1 MKKIIYLFLFLIT
14 ILWFS
19 FADKII
25 VLTPWWN
32 VVSTPN
38 LLSWVDFSNEG
49 AWVSFYSLVWGS
61 WVSVIPTATTIVPL
75 EWYVVNNSN
84 TWNVSMS
91 LIYKTNVSPMEI
103 LFQKTLN
110 IGWNFLWITTETSPF
125 SNIGDSATMSVDF
138 TKSSISN
145 LSNWVNDGITVN
157 NTSSS
162 LSSPELWESY
172 WVFVTSPWAIYWWS
186 QSVNSSGDN
195 LSLSA
200 SGSEIISS
208 FDVSSL
214 NEIQDNTDDVY
225 FGTLNLES
233 QGTNYKMTSYT
244 LKITTIGGNVEDIVG
259 SVTLNGVSYSSSSSQ
274 TWSTATFTYEN
285 INLYANTS
293 VSLPIYVDILD
304 VLTGV
309 TSVEVSADLDGNV
322 NLQNL
327 DNLEEYFWTGA
338 NDYFTS
344 IDFFEKTISIEEASL
359 MWTEMALN
367 SGSII
372 LWNQEETVY
381 AAKINI
387 WNIDDVK
394 LDDATFTVA
403 YAGSDV
409 TKDLTDLVQE
419 ATLEIGGESYNDDS
433 ITANTIKFRNMAEV
447 IDAGESNVD
456 VYLTLHLKSID
467 GYTGVITEITL
478 TDSDADNSNG
488 DEVILDVTDIDSND
502 FTLLDNGDLA
512 ITVELDDDNG
522 TIESESV
529 EYNKFAVAGSNDR
542 VVLGK
547 YKLDASD
554 EDMDIDE
561 MTFAFS
567 GVEFDDSVD
576 AYKLVIDNDETLS
589 YTNLVSGAI
598 VSVEFTNVDFTV
610 DTSTNSYAY
619 LYAMIKDIDLDSEV
633 VESQANIGALLE
645 TLTIDSIEFE
655 GTESGDD
662 ETEITAAITNGSMT
676 TTVVASDIVA
686 SVLEWVEHSTLINGS
701 NIIAT
706 FTVTPVDTDNTN
718 EEGDILYP
726 ILEELNATITFINAT
741 WTYLIRKVWGVNVG
755 GLNSAGLSVSLSD
768 DAEIDGE
775 TIFEIVANVIVTN
788 PAVDAFAQVK
798 IVDITEDVE
807 YFQSET
813 LSWENMI
820 TQFVAKW
827 ISKELIVN
835 TQ

>member
-1 MKKIIYLFLFLIT
+1 MKRLIYSFLFLVM

-172 WVFVTSPWAIYWWS
+172 WVFVTSQWAIYWWS

-359 MWTEMALN
+359 MWTEIALN

-381 AAKINI
+381 SARINV
-387 WNIDDVK
+387 WDIDDVK
-394 LDDATFTVA
+394 LDDAIFTVT
-403 YAGSDV
+403 YTGNDG
-409 TKDLTDLVQE
+409 TRDLTDFIQG
-419 ATLEIGGESYNDDS
+419 ATLEIGSTLYSEDL
-433 ITANTIKFRNMAEV
+433 ITANTVSFRNMDMV
-447 IDAGESNVD
+447 LDAGASNVD
-456 VYLTLHLKSID
+456 IFLTLNLASID
-467 GYTGVITEITL
+467 GYTGTITEITL

-502 FTLLDNGDLA
+502 FDLLDHGKLD
-512 ITVELDDDNG
+512 IVVKTEDETGTVEL
-522 TIESESV
+522 ESV
-529 EYNKFAVAGSNDR
+529 EFDKFALAGFNDW
-542 VVLGK
+542 VILGQ
-547 YKLDASD
+547 YELIASD
-554 EDMDIDE
+554 EDMDINSII
-561 MTFAFS
+561 FAFS
-567 GVEFDDSVD
+567 GADFDESVD
-576 AYKLVIDNDETLS
+576 SYKLVIDGDETTS
-589 YTNLVSGAI
+589 YTNLASGAA
-598 VSVEFTNVDFTV
+598 VTVEFTNVDFTV
-610 DTSTNSYAY
+610 STTTNSYAY
-619 LYAMIKDIDLDSEV
+619 LYAMIKDIDLDDEA

-645 TLTIDSIEFE
+645 DLTVDYVEFE
-655 GTESGDD
+655 GAQSGDD
-662 ETEITAAITNGSMT
+662 EIEMGALTWASANGAMT
-676 TTVVASDIVA
+676 TTVTASSVAAIVLEGIDQIPTAGQNIVA
-686 SVLEWVEHSTLINGS
+686 RVTI
-701 NIIAT
+701 
-706 FTVTPVDTDNTN
+706 TPVETDNKDS
-718 EEGDILYP
+718 EGDILYP
-726 ILEELNATITFINAT
+726 VLKTFMATLTSDMT
-741 WTYLIRKVWGVNVG
+741 EVSTYIRKVG
-755 GLNSAGLSVSLSD
+755 GTATGALTSTDLYADLGD
-768 DAEIDGE
+768 DAIIDGE
-775 TIFEIVANVIVTN
+775 TVFEIIFNGTGGDSDSFVKTKVSDVTSNVT
-788 PAVDAFAQVK
+788 FFQG
-798 IVDITEDVE
+798 EDLTG
-807 YFQSET
+807 SAIIN
-813 LSWENMI
+813 L
-820 TQFVAKW
+820 FVPMGT
-827 ISKELIVN
+827 SKELLVN